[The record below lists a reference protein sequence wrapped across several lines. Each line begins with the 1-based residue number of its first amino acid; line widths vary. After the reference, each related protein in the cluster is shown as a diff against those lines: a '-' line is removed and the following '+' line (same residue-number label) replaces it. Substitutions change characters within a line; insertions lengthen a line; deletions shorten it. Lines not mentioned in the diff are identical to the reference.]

1 MKQRKLPRTG
11 IIFVTGTDTG
21 VGKTVVTALLLLHL
35 RAQGVRALGM
45 KPFCSGSREDV
56 QMLRAIQGDE
66 LPAPLLNPF
75 YFEEPVAP
83 WLAAKNLG
91 RTIRLSQAI
100 RRIHEAKQRC
110 DLLLVEGAGGLLSP
124 LGCRFTALD
133 LITELR
139 SDVIVVAPNRIGC
152 VGQVLLTTQVLK
164 HAGILSARVVLIGQ
178 KTPDKSAQFNTAT
191 FREWAPGNPAAS
203 VPYLPNLG
211 TRQRGKISSD
221 QNKLKYLLHDARALI
236 QLVQFF

>member
-1 MKQRKLPRTG
+1 MKQRKLPREG

-35 RAQGVRALGM
+35 REQGVRALGM
-45 KPFCSGSREDV
+45 KPFCSGSLDDV
-56 QMLRAIQGDE
+56 EMLRVIQGDE

-75 YFEEPVAP
+75 YFDEPVAP

-91 RTIRLSQAI
+91 RTVRLSQAI
-100 RRIHEAKQRC
+100 RRINEAKQHC

-124 LGCRFTALD
+124 LGNRFTALH
-133 LITELR
+133 LITALR
-139 SDVIVVAPNRIGC
+139 SEVIVVAPNRIGC
-152 VGQVLLTTQVLK
+152 VGQVLLTTQALEN
-164 HAGILSARVVLIGQ
+164 AGILSARVALIGQ

-191 FREWAPGNPAAS
+191 LREWSPKTTVAS
-203 VPYLPNLG
+203 VPYLPDIG
-211 TRQRGKISSD
+211 TRQRGKISIA
-221 QNKLKYLLHDARALI
+221 QNKLKYLLHDPRALI